1 MVDAEP
7 MGKYISYPHRAAT
20 FHVPMGIYVLTSQ
33 LRNGKRLGN
42 LSLCSK
48 NWVSNFNKNQ
58 FCLEIKMQRLGANSG
73 GQLWGPTLGANSVLF
88 RNQDADYRCVVR
100 IGFQILIKFNFV

>member
-48 NWVSNFNKNQ
+48 NWVLNFNKNQ
-58 FCLEIKMQRLGANSG
+58 FCLEIKMQGLGVYSG
-73 GQLWGPTLGANSVLF
+73 SLLEGPRHGFGTRTFSV
-88 RNQDADYRCVVR
+88 V
-100 IGFQILIKFNFV
+100 